1 MGSEPTL
8 LAVLAATTTVSL
20 LHTLLPS
27 HWLCFSL
34 VGRARG
40 WKLRRTLG
48 ITALAGS
55 CHVLSTIGL
64 GIAAAVLGSNILP
77 GENYEIFS
85 AILLLVM
92 GCLFLVLHIVHGG
105 HHHEHDVERVSIV
118 GLVLLPT
125 ISPCTAVIPIFLM
138 PARGDVLFF
147 ALVSVVLVVTTLGVM
162 LLLVTLSSL
171 GVEKLRFGF
180 LDRYEKAII
189 GSILSILGLIQPR
202 LLSRR

>member
-8 LAVLAATTTVSL
+8 LAVLAATATVSL

-48 ITALAGS
+48 ITAIAGI
-55 CHVLSTIGL
+55 CHVVSTIGL

-77 GENYEIFS
+77 GEHYEIIS
-85 AILLLVM
+85 AILLLGM
-92 GCLFLVLHIVHGG
+92 GCIFLVLHIVRGG
-105 HHHEHDVERVSIV
+105 HHHEHDVERVSIA

-125 ISPCTAVIPIFLM
+125 ISPCTAVIPIFLV

-147 ALVSVVLVVTTLGVM
+147 ALVSAVLIVTTLGVM
-162 LLLVTLSSL
+162 LFLVALSSL

-189 GSILSILGLIQPR
+189 GSILCVLVA
-202 LLSRR
+202 RR